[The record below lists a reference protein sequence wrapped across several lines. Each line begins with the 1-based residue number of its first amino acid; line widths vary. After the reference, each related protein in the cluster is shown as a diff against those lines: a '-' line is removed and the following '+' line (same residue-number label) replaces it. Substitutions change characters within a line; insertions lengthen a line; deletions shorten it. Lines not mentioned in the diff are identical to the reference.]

1 MVQIG
6 FVENHLLLLE
16 FAEHCN
22 KSLSYEEA
30 VFMHISKMIRFLWN
44 SIMGTVKKFPS
55 PFKSS
60 HFISFFF
67 ASIFLLVYFSML
79 QNDVNGISMEL
90 SCIKCINSL
99 EMVGLANCHFPVI
112 NN

>member
-30 VFMHISKMIRFLWN
+30 VFMHISKMVRFLWN

-60 HFISFFF
+60 HFISFF
-67 ASIFLLVYFSML
+67 LHQYFSWFILVCCRMML
-79 QNDVNGISMEL
+79 MAYQWNYHASNT
-90 SCIKCINSL
+90 
-99 EMVGLANCHFPVI
+99 
-112 NN
+112 